1 MNRFDKMLDDK
12 INPFVDKV
20 VKMHQ
25 STLPLKHRR
34 KAIYDLFGGAVL
46 VGIKISEQ
54 TSEQVDIANKQV
66 LDEHFEKPKSSIITA
81 PTNTIAETMKKH
93 GKESEYAAK
102 LSTQKGGQMPDGT
115 PRFATADQFDPKT
128 GEYKGSK

>member
-12 INPFVDKV
+12 INLLVGKV
-20 VKMHQ
+20 IEMHQ

-34 KAIYDLFGGAVL
+34 KAIYDLFAVAIL
-46 VGIKISEQ
+46 TGIKLSEQ
-54 TSEQVDIANKQV
+54 TSEQVDIVNKWL